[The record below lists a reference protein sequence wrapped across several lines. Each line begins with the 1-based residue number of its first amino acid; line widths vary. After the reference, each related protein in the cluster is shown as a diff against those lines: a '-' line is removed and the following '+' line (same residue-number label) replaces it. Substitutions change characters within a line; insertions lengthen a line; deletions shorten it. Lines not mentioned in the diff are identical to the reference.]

1 MWRLAFFL
9 IVVALGVC
17 LVGWLLTG
25 KAAYKRWAIRL
36 GKLSAAALLLLFG
49 LLVLERL
56 AG

>member
-9 IVVALGVC
+9 IVLALGFCIVA
-17 LVGWLLTG
+17 WLLSG
-25 KAAYKRWAIRL
+25 KPIYKRWALRL
-36 GKLSAAALLLLFG
+36 GKLSGAALIVLFG